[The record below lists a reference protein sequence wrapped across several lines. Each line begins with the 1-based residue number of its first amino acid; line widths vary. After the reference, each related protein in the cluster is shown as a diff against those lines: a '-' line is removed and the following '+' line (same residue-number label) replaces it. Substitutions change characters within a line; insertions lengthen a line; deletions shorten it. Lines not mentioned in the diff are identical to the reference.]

1 MLNNN
6 GGLKK
11 GGLLFEIFWL
21 CSPSTLLSVLCLSL
35 SLYRCPLQVL
45 FYPQQFLHRVG
56 PFPRRAS
63 SLVSLRGQSGRTAW
77 TLLNFT
83 MDPCVH
89 LILAHWP
96 TILSSEACWLLG
108 FSCSQEHQNF
118 VSLCVLLHGIL
129 ITAGLVCVLYHG
141 DCLPTSFVRNVIH
154 WCLLSSCSIFM
165 GKVEKLCC
173 QLPFMQNF
181 ILFRIHV
188 ETIQWSVVEK

>member
-21 CSPSTLLSVLCLSL
+21 CSPSTLLFVLCLSL
-35 SLYRCPLQVL
+35 SLYLCPLQVSL
-45 FYPQQFLHRVG
+45 YLQQFLLRVG

-83 MDPCVH
+83 MDPCAH

-96 TILSSEACWLLG
+96 TILSSEACWLFG
-108 FSCSQEHQNF
+108 VF
-118 VSLCVLLHGIL
+118 
-129 ITAGLVCVLYHG
+129 
-141 DCLPTSFVRNVIH
+141 
-154 WCLLSSCSIFM
+154 LLSGASEFRFPLCPSPRHSDNCRSRLCSVSW
-165 GKVEKLCC
+165 G
-173 QLPFMQNF
+173 LPSN
-181 ILFRIHV
+181 
-188 ETIQWSVVEK
+188 